1 MKHASLF
8 SGIGAPELVAYWL
21 GWENSFHCEINPFC
35 RQVLNYWFEKS
46 ESYEDITKTD
56 FKKWRGEID
65 VLSGGFPCQPFS
77 VAGKRKGTED
87 NRYLWPEFRRAI
99 REIYPR
105 WVIGENVAGIISM
118 VQPGKEIDME
128 VSSVEHEK
136 GDKETLLEQ
145 EFVIETICRDLECE
159 GYTVQPIVIPACS
172 VGAPHRR
179 DRVWFI
185 AHNNCFGLQ
194 EKRSQQPAAGDSRV
208 CVSGAFSYSASNGQ
222 FSWCSDRTARP
233 VYSDKNRTSEKDKSE
248 WSEWE
253 HRSCKTS
260 SFNEHS
266 YSFRLEGRFDK
277 DERMFSTCEFE
288 RRSARRL
295 WNWKDFP
302 TQPPVCRGNDGI
314 SELLDVDAI
323 FKGVS
328 WTGKSSAYTRWRTE
342 TIKAYGNAM
351 VPQVIFQIYKYI
363 DDIEH
368 GVYK

>member
-1 MKHASLF
+1 MCDLWIIIENDMKHASLF
-8 SGIGAPELVAYWL
+8 SGIGAPELAAYWL

-77 VAGKRKGTED
+77 VAGKRKGSED

-105 WVIGENVAGIISM
+105 WVIGENVAGIVSM

-128 VSSVEHEK
+128 VSSVEYEK

-185 AHNNCFGLQ
+185 AHNNSFGLQ

-208 CVSGAFSYSASNGQ
+208 CVSRAFPTPQAMDSSAGAVIGRHDRFIQTKTGHLRKINQNGQ
-222 FSWCSDRTARP
+222 NGSIGLARLAHLMNTPTASDWKGGSTRTKECFQHASLRGE
-233 VYSDKNRTSEKDKSE
+233 VHADYGTG
-248 WSEWE
+248 
-253 HRSCKTS
+253 KTS
-260 SFNEHS
+260 QLNPLFVE
-266 YSFRLEGRFDK
+266 EMMG
-277 DERMFSTCEFE
+277 
-288 RRSARRL
+288 
-295 WNWKDFP
+295 FP
-302 TQPPVCRGNDGI
+302 NCWMLMPFLKESVGPENLQHILDG
-314 SELLDVDAI
+314 VQ
-323 FKGVS
+323 K
-328 WTGKSSAYTRWRTE
+328 
-342 TIKAYGNAM
+342 
-351 VPQVIFQIYKYI
+351 Q
-363 DDIEH
+363 
-368 GVYK
+368 